1 MSFTKHVGLDNAK
14 KIIIMSHSLPG
25 PDGHMCLVV
34 YPEKMPQQYLEH
46 LSRVLNSAEGQAA
59 KNLMD
64 EAFKVTMPDG
74 RNLLVTL
81 HSEGHLKKRPTNQ
94 VFIQPDSRNKLYL
107 SELNNMLEKI
117 EEGGTAKTKLEEYD
131 AGRGLNKKDA
141 VQNVTVN
148 PVPESAGAVISS
160 PVTQSVPVLTNESI
174 ASDLHAN
181 SQKLMDTATLLIA
194 EAKSLEAQAKLLVPV
209 KKREAKNTVKKDSI

>member
-14 KIIIMSHSLPG
+14 KIIIMSHKV
-25 PDGHMCLVV
+25 PDEDHMCLVV
-34 YPEKMPQQYLEH
+34 YPEKMPQQYLQY
-46 LSRVLNSAEGQAA
+46 LSQVLNSAEGQAA

-64 EAFKVTMPDG
+64 EAFKVTMQDG

-107 SELNNMLEKI
+107 SELNSMLEKI
-117 EEGGTAKTKLEEYD
+117 EAGGAAKTKLEEYD
-131 AGRGLNKKDA
+131 AGRGLNKRA
-141 VQNVTVN
+141 PSAQNVTVD
-148 PVPESAGAVISS
+148 PIPESAGAVISS

-194 EAKSLEAQAKLLVPV
+194 EAKSLEAQAKLLVPT
-209 KKREAKNTVKKDSI
+209 KKREVKNTVKKDSI